1 MKTGWWMSVI
11 LIWAPAAIADTMKL
25 LPTAL
30 EMPDRIG
37 PLAYTGKPD
46 TWADKRLGMSYKFVA
61 PGMILDIYAY
71 DAGVM
76 RIPEGAGSRPVCEQF
91 EQAKSE
97 LLHGGYKDAVLKGEQ
112 LARMGPTQ
120 DPPLAREAV
129 FEAVMQDAPVISYVW
144 ITGAAGN
151 FIKIRFSI
159 SAQLRYEVEDARRAV
174 LNAVGDAIR
183 PHLVPAGPAQP
194 GGVEAA
200 AGQDVKGK
208 QVKIV
213 MGPGTAA
220 EPGFG
225 MSYLVGLSTLTARS
239 DVALPACG
247 GRLRPAFAT
256 EVATWQ
262 LALRVATRTAA
273 GSKFSNKVVEAE
285 GAGYLEEF
293 IWTLNHQE
301 HWGDT
306 PPESLDLKA
315 FSKWSRK
322 HLKNVRVPDFGYVD
336 INHVRELPIER
347 L

>member
-1 MKTGWWMSVI
+1 MKTRWWISAI
-11 LIWAPAAIADTMKL
+11 LVWMPAAIADTLKL

-46 TWADKRLGMSYKFVA
+46 SWPDKRLGMSYKFVA

-71 DAGVM
+71 DAGAIG
-76 RIPEGAGSRPVCEQF
+76 IPEGAVSRPVCEQF
-91 EQAKSE
+91 EQAKGE
-97 LLHGGYKDAVLKGEQ
+97 LLRGGYKDTVLKGEQ

-159 SAQLRYEVEDARRAV
+159 SARLRYEVEDARRAV

-183 PHLVPAGPAQP
+183 PHLVQVVPAESGA
-194 GGVEAA
+194 VEASA
-200 AGQDVKGK
+200 VQDPKGK
-208 QVKIV
+208 QLKIV
-213 MGPGTAA
+213 MAPGTAA
-220 EPGFG
+220 EPGLG
-225 MSYLVGLSTLTARS
+225 MAYLVGLSSQASRT

-247 GRLRPAFAT
+247 GRLRPGFGT

-262 LALRVATRTAA
+262 LALRIATRASA
-273 GSKFSNKVVEAE
+273 GSDFANKVAKAE
-285 GAGYLEEF
+285 SAGYLEEF

-301 HWGDT
+301 YWGDK

-322 HLKNVRVPDFGYVD
+322 HLKNIKVPNFGYVE
-336 INHVRELPIER
+336 INQIRELPIEP